1 MFILSCGSIPT
12 EITNTIG
19 IIYNILLMAI
29 PIAIIIFGLLDFVKA
44 VISGKEDEIKKNTN
58 VFLKRLLT
66 GFLAFFVLAIVKF
79 GMLVIA
85 ENVSGA
91 SDALSCVNSIL
102 GNKKTGD

>member
-1 MFILSCGSIPT
+1 MFILACGSIPP

-29 PIAIIIFGLLDFVKA
+29 PIAIIIFGLIDFVKA
-44 VISGKEDEIKKNTN
+44 VISGKEDEIKKNTS

-79 GMLVIA
+79 GMQVIGK
-85 ENVSGA
+85 NVSGA
-91 SDALSCVNSIL
+91 NDALSCVNSIL
-102 GNKKTGD
+102 GNNNSGD